1 MNEMPQWLTDIASFS
16 SILGLVISVFVLIEA
31 KKIRKSFLRRARLP
45 EIMKE
50 LTEANNGLSKHL
62 KNWNDG
68 KRFGI
73 EQLSIAKGLL
83 ENLEEKLPDK
93 ERKKV
98 RIFCRKLETKKFL
111 FFTIPITNVDEDQ
124 AWELYTQLTGLITS
138 LEQLSKDS
146 KWD

>member
-1 MNEMPQWLTDIASFS
+1 MPEWFTNFASIC
-16 SILGLVISVFVLIEA
+16 SILGLLVSLFVLIEA

-50 LTEANNGLSKHL
+50 LTQANNNLSKNL
-62 KNWNDG
+62 KNWNES
-68 KRFGI
+68 KRNGL

-83 ENLEEKLPDK
+83 ENLEGKLPDK

-98 RIFCRKLETKKFL
+98 RIFCKKLELKKMFI
-111 FFTIPITNVDEDQ
+111 FTVPIANIEADQ

-146 KWD
+146 RWD

>member
-1 MNEMPQWLTDIASFS
+1 MPEWLTDFASIC
-16 SILGLVISVFVLIEA
+16 SILGLFVSLFVWIEA

-50 LTEANNGLSKHL
+50 VTQANNNLSKNL
-62 KNWNDG
+62 KNWNES
-68 KRFGI
+68 KRNGF
-73 EQLSIAKGLL
+73 EQLSIAKSLL
-83 ENLEEKLPDK
+83 ENLEGKLPDK

-98 RIFCRKLETKKFL
+98 RIFCKKLEIKKML
-111 FFTIPITNVDEDQ
+111 IFTVPIANIEEDQ

>member
-1 MNEMPQWLTDIASFS
+1 MPQWLTDIASLS
-16 SILGLVISVFVLIEA
+16 SIVGLVISIFVLIEA

-50 LTEANNGLSKHL
+50 LTQANNGLSKHL
-62 KNWNDG
+62 KDWNEG

-98 RIFCRKLETKKFL
+98 KVFCQKLETKRM
-111 FFTIPITNVDEDQ
+111 FFFAIPITNIEEEQ
-124 AWELYTQLTGLITS
+124 AWEFYTQLTGLITS